1 MTFDCTKCS
10 KSFPRQI
17 DLTRHYVRKIPC
29 DRKIQCP
36 KCLKTFP
43 SINHLK
49 THENKIKPCY
59 DKKAELELELK
70 IEEAKIKTEE
80 IKLKIE
86 EAKIKSKETDVKIE
100 EAKIK
105 QLELKQAKKKPEVN
119 IENSFNNNITI
130 NNINEFQICSMT
142 KEETI
147 ENITENDVINTLRNY
162 IKFQYNNNKFPKN
175 KCLIIKNGK
184 IYAKGLNKIL
194 DFDKACPYINEN
206 LKKQILDTMNCFYK
220 IPDEILDQNG
230 WRQKKWY
237 MNEEKEKTVDSL
249 EPFINNKR
257 NNGAYKKII
266 KSVIEI

>member
-1 MTFDCTKCS
+1 M
-10 KSFPRQI
+10 
-17 DLTRHYVRKIPC
+17 
-29 DRKIQCP
+29 
-36 KCLKTFP
+36 
-43 SINHLK
+43 
-49 THENKIKPCY
+49 
-59 DKKAELELELK
+59 
-70 IEEAKIKTEE
+70 
-80 IKLKIE
+80 
-86 EAKIKSKETDVKIE
+86 
-100 EAKIK
+100 
-105 QLELKQAKKKPEVN
+105 N
-119 IENSFNNNITI
+119 IFNNSNNNSNNNITI

-175 KCLIIKNGK
+175 KCIIIKNGK

-194 DFDKACPYINEN
+194 DFDKIRPYINEN

-230 WRQKKWY
+230 WHQKKWY